1 MSMMAVM
8 GGSWERQFSIFR
20 PFGRHSNAAAR
31 HEFMLSR
38 IVQVD
43 PPAGPVGRRERML
56 RVDGTR
62 LGRLRAFDQVAT
74 AGGMTAAAAALRLTQ
89 PAVSRAVGALEAELG
104 VTLV

>member
-1 MSMMAVM
+1 
-8 GGSWERQFSIFR
+8 
-20 PFGRHSNAAAR
+20 
-31 HEFMLSR
+31 
-38 IVQVD
+38 
-43 PPAGPVGRRERML
+43 ML